1 MNNNEILKDT
11 WKEIDKKLSLFLNDY
26 KKISAILMDEIQEIF
41 NGALILTTE
50 MYNYASNT
58 VVNRFKRT
66 IERNYNDLSSINK
79 LKANSFKNRVKIKN
93 KDIYEFLI
101 IMAYERQQRKL
112 DEIENKLFKEVSQET
127 YKKEMKE
134 LGRDKELKDDWFIGI
149 LLLINARGYN
159 WVDYIN
165 NTTNYNA
172 GETFRQMLLNI
183 KQGRDLD
190 VDKPEFKKIF
200 DLQMKRLL
208 NKKTNQEQL
217 DKYSGALDEEVTMM
231 VNYSKL
237 QAYDDTGIVE
247 VRFIAEIDDKTT
259 PMCETLN
266 NQIFKINEWNTYSRY
281 SDIDKK
287 NIIYKT
293 KGLQVGDNLPP
304 INNHFHW
311 CRSTITYQVQKK

>member
-26 KKISAILMDEIQEIF
+26 RKINEILRDEIQEIF
-41 NGALILTTE
+41 NGASILASE
-50 MYNYASNT
+50 MYSYSSNT

-66 IERNYNDLSSINK
+66 IERNYNDLSGINK
-79 LKANSFKNRVKIKN
+79 LKAKSFKNRTKIKN

-101 IMAYERQQRKL
+101 IMAYEKQQRKL
-112 DEIENKLFKEVSQET
+112 DEIENQLFKEVSQEV
-127 YKKEMKE
+127 YEKEMKE
-134 LGRDKELKDDWFIGI
+134 LGKDKKLKDDWFLTI
-149 LLLINARGYN
+149 LLLINARGYS

-165 NTTNYNA
+165 STTNYSA
-172 GETFRQMLLNI
+172 SEIFRQMLLNI
-183 KQGRDLD
+183 KQGRDLS

-200 DLQMKRLL
+200 DLQKKRLL
-208 NKKTNQEQL
+208 NKKTNQNQL
-217 DKYSGALDEEVTMM
+217 DKFSGALDEEVTMI

-237 QAYDDTGIVE
+237 QAYEDTGVTEI
-247 VRFIAEIDDKTT
+247 RFIAEVDDKTT
-259 PMCETLN
+259 PMCGTLN
-266 NQIFKINEWNTYSRY
+266 NQIFKIHEWNTYSRY
-281 SDIDKK
+281 SDNDKK

-311 CRSTITYQVQKK
+311 CRSTITYQV